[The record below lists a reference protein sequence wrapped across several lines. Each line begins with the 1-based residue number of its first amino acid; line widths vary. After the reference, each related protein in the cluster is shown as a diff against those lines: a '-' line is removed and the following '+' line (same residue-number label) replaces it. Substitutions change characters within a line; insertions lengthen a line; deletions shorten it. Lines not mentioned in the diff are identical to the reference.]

1 MDAKLLAL
9 YFLIGGTVVALATY
23 FGHQGKGLLTAFIAI
38 FPSITVV
45 TLSTIYL
52 RSGLGAAASYSRG
65 LLALMPAWFVYI
77 ICVFFLLPR
86 LGFAPALIIGVS
98 LYSVIGIVIMRL
110 TP

>member
-1 MDAKLLAL
+1 MDVKLLSL

-52 RSGLGAAASYSRG
+52 RGGIGAAASYSKG

-86 LGFAPALIIGVS
+86 LGFVPALIISVS
-98 LYSVIGIVIMRL
+98 LYAVIGLIIMRL
-110 TP
+110 AP